1 MFTDIENK
9 ISPFAHVKGEVKR
22 LDGFQGE
29 VTISQVLN
37 KIERGHMNEIIYKVL
52 SYLAKYEFLTSR
64 QINQLLILDGIGLD
78 TSKKLVRKMD
88 QILRDKLITRY
99 CFSTL
104 KETSSYRV
112 YALDK
117 NGKYLLEAKGIYTDW
132 KPSDNFKSPE
142 VVKGRLAIN
151 QFLIAVA
158 EKVGSYES
166 SDAKK
171 EIISPRGNTKPE
183 TAGIIYLRKENK
195 KVPILTE
202 AVRRGE
208 NWEKQFVKSFKV
220 YKDFFEKFKTTKDFV
235 TEPHF
240 ILVCEDFEHMKEV
253 YNQIIENDL
262 EFDKKIYFTYDLLQ
276 IEKDLSKSWFEF
288 IKTDKGM
295 QVKTVDINLLKPIE
309 QVIVMNKEDIFSDSE
324 TLKDGYDGYMKR
336 IYYKIF
342 GDPKYKSVS

>member
-29 VTISQVLN
+29 VAISQVLN

-64 QINQLLILDGIGLD
+64 QINQLLTLDGMGLD

-99 CFSTL
+99 CFSRFE
-104 KETSSYRV
+104 ETSSYRV

-171 EIISPRGNTKPE
+171 EIISPRINAKPE

-208 NWEKQFVKSFKV
+208 NWEKQFVERFKI
-220 YKDFFEKFKTTKDFV
+220 YKDFFEEFKTTKDFV
-235 TEPHF
+235 TEPYLV
-240 ILVCEDFEHMKEV
+240 LVCEDKKHMAEV
-253 YNQIIENDL
+253 YKQIIMNEL

-276 IEKDLSKSWFEF
+276 LEKDLSKSWFEF
-288 IKTDKGM
+288 VRTEDRNKITNIRYRIIKSRRKIEKNRIKLNFKGFSV
-295 QVKTVDINLLKPIE
+295 QIKENLL
-309 QVIVMNKEDIFSDSE
+309 V
-324 TLKDGYDGYMKR
+324 LKKA
-336 IYYKIF
+336 KI
-342 GDPKYKSVS
+342 

>member
-29 VTISQVLN
+29 VAISQVLN

-64 QINQLLILDGIGLD
+64 QINQLLTLDGMGLD

-99 CFSTL
+99 CFSRFE
-104 KETSSYRV
+104 ETSSYRV

-132 KPSDNFKSPE
+132 KPADNFKSPE

-171 EIISPRGNTKPE
+171 EIISPRVNAKPE

-202 AVRRGE
+202 AVRRGD
-208 NWEKQFVKSFKV
+208 NWKKQFVKSFKV
-220 YKDFFEKFKTTKDFV
+220 YKDFFEEFKRNNNYNI
-235 TEPHF
+235 EPHF

-262 EFDKKIYFTYDLLQ
+262 EFDKKIFFTYDLLQ

-288 IKTDKGM
+288 IKTEKGM
-295 QVKTVDINLLKPIE
+295 QVKSIDINLLKPIE
-309 QVIVMNKEDIFSDSE
+309 LQQVIVMNKEDIFSDSE
-324 TLKDGYDGYMKR
+324 TLKDGYMKR

-342 GDPKYKSVS
+342 GNPKYKSVS

>member
-52 SYLAKYEFLTSR
+52 SYLAKYEFLTSK
-64 QINQLLILDGIGLD
+64 QINSLLTLDGIGLD

-99 CFSTL
+99 YFATL
-104 KETSSYRV
+104 EETSSYRV

-117 NGKYLLEAKGIYTDW
+117 NGKYLLEAREVNTDW
-132 KPSDNFKSPE
+132 KPTDNTKTPE
-142 VVKGRLAIN
+142 TVKRRLAAN
-151 QFLIAVA
+151 QLLIAIK
-158 EKVGSYES
+158 EKVVSFDSLE
-166 SDAKK
+166 AKK
-171 EIISPRGNTKPE
+171 EIISQKAKRKIKSS
-183 TAGIIYLRKENK
+183 GIIYLGKGMK

-276 IEKDLSKSWFEF
+276 IEEDLSKSWFEF
-288 IKTDKGM
+288 IKTEKGM
-295 QVKTVDINLLKPIE
+295 QVKTIDINLLKPIE